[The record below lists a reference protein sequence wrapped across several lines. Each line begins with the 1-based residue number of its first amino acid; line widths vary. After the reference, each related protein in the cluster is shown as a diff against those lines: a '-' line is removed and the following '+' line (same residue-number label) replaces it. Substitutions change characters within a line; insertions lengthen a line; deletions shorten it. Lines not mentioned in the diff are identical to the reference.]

1 MHFGKDLAYLTI
13 FDIQNS
19 GTNQLALGWRVDW
32 HKEFRGQLQLTLPN
46 WQNKKLPNF
55 DDWQISMMVGG
66 GGLGANGRT
75 LTQQNN
81 SEWWNSKQSSL
92 TRAAVGCSKLK
103 NMLRE

>member
-66 GGLGANGRT
+66 GGWVRMGGPWPNRTIPNGGIP
-75 LTQQNN
+75 NN
-81 SEWWNSKQSSL
+81 
-92 TRAAVGCSKLK
+92 RA
-103 NMLRE
+103 